1 MAARKAVTTAQ
12 DMIAVVSHDMRAP
25 IAAIKGCAETLRRGA
40 LSDPVHRGGFVR
52 VIERH
57 AGLLL
62 DLVEDLL
69 LFAAL
74 DHGRP
79 CASESLSLREAV
91 LAAIRGLKPHARSR
105 RVAVSASVEPGL
117 RAVVDRRRLAQVL
130 QNLLG
135 NAIKYNRP
143 RGRVAVAAR
152 TLGAMVRVDVAD
164 TGIGIERGELPGIFQ
179 QFHRTAA
186 ARQRCHGTGLGLSIV
201 KRIVECHGGRVW
213 VESAPGFGS
222 TFSFTV
228 PASLAACRRRMWGKC
243 RSRRE
248 GAPPCSPCPFH
259 RRLDREPERAGGRPA
274 ALSAARVRLASFRS
288 RSRSACGRL
297 SLACG
302 PSDRCAPASFRP
314 A

>member
-1 MAARKAVTTAQ
+1 MVARKVVRTAQ
-12 DMIAVVSHDMRAP
+12 DLIAVVSHDMRSP
-25 IAAIKGCAETLRRGA
+25 IAAIKGYAETLRRGA
-40 LSDPVHRGGFVR
+40 LSDPVHRGRFVR

-69 LFAAL
+69 LFSAL

-79 CASESLSLREAV
+79 CVSERLSVRESV
-91 LAAIRGLKPHARSR
+91 LTAIRDLKPHARSR
-105 RVAVSASVEPGL
+105 RVAVSANVEPGL
-117 RAVVDRRRLAQVL
+117 RAAVDRRRLAQVL

-135 NAIKYNRP
+135 NAIKYNRSG
-143 RGRVAVAAR
+143 GRVEVSAW
-152 TLGAMVRVDVAD
+152 TSGSMVRVDVAD
-164 TGIGIERGELPGIFQ
+164 TGIGIERGELPSVFQ

-186 ARQRCHGTGLGLSIV
+186 ARLRCHGTGLGLSIV

-213 VESAPGFGS
+213 VESAPGFGA

-248 GAPPCSPCPFH
+248 GAPPCSPCPLH
-259 RRLDREPERAGGRPA
+259 RRLDREPERASGRPA
-274 ALSAARVRLASFRS
+274 ALSAVRLKSFRS

-297 SLACG
+297 SLACR
-302 PSDRCAPASFRP
+302 PSDRCVSASFRP